1 MNAYLISQLPL
12 ISGIFA
18 LPILA
23 PALVRGKDLISAI
36 ISILSV
42 AGTIVLMCL
51 LPASSKYYGGAILV
65 TALGKSVAGIALTFI
80 ILAFVLTYGY
90 LQRIHVMEVEW
101 RLTVLFISLGIYN
114 LSFAEDLATIFIAF
128 ELLSIPSYALVGFSR
143 RDGRSNEA
151 GMKYLVL
158 GIIGSAFLL
167 IGITFVY
174 GASGQIF
181 ISGIKEDLMAGL
193 AIARTSPS
201 GQLEIDLY
209 RIALGA
215 FIASLFFKTA
225 VAPFH
230 GWLLDVYKG
239 SSYAALSI
247 IGVAAKVAGFGLLF
261 KLLHGPFEPLRE
273 TWTSI
278 LGLAAIASFVFG
290 GFQGLY
296 QRNVKRILASSSVL
310 NAGFILLSML
320 GDGRQ
325 FTFYLAAY
333 SAATLGVIAYLMS
346 SGTAHADVDVVED
359 LHGTSRKHP
368 AVALGFTVVLCSSA
382 GVPLTAGF
390 IAKFGVI
397 YSMLQGPEKLPG
409 LAAVAG
415 ALCSVLAFYYYF
427 KIIRAIWFESEIVT
441 QVREQKR
448 AYLIVCVLLV
458 CALLA
463 GGIYPPALTW
473 I

>member
-18 LPILA
+18 LLILA

-174 GASGQIF
+174 GVS
-181 ISGIKEDLMAGL
+181 
-193 AIARTSPS
+193 
-201 GQLEIDLY
+201 
-209 RIALGA
+209 
-215 FIASLFFKTA
+215 
-225 VAPFH
+225 
-230 GWLLDVYKG
+230 
-239 SSYAALSI
+239 
-247 IGVAAKVAGFGLLF
+247 
-261 KLLHGPFEPLRE
+261 
-273 TWTSI
+273 
-278 LGLAAIASFVFG
+278 
-290 GFQGLY
+290 
-296 QRNVKRILASSSVL
+296 
-310 NAGFILLSML
+310 
-320 GDGRQ
+320 
-325 FTFYLAAY
+325 
-333 SAATLGVIAYLMS
+333 
-346 SGTAHADVDVVED
+346 
-359 LHGTSRKHP
+359 
-368 AVALGFTVVLCSSA
+368 
-382 GVPLTAGF
+382 
-390 IAKFGVI
+390 
-397 YSMLQGPEKLPG
+397 
-409 LAAVAG
+409 
-415 ALCSVLAFYYYF
+415 
-427 KIIRAIWFESEIVT
+427 
-441 QVREQKR
+441 
-448 AYLIVCVLLV
+448 
-458 CALLA
+458 
-463 GGIYPPALTW
+463 
-473 I
+473 